1 MRSLRRLFLWGFLL
15 LLAYLGYIAVSLAL
29 MPSVTALRDPRV
41 SMVITVKDWNG
52 DPHPFVVG
60 PKNPAWTPARAIPAA
75 MKRAVVASED
85 GNFYRHEGVDF
96 DAMRKAIEA
105 DIKKG
110 KFARGGSTITQQ
122 LAKNLFLSRE
132 KTITR
137 KLKELWLARRL
148 DAELSKERIL
158 ELYLNVVELGP
169 MVYGIGQ
176 GSRYYFG
183 KPASALTVR
192 ECAFF
197 AAMLPG
203 PKVLNPYKKMDKVL
217 ARSTRIVRRMYAA
230 RMIGQA
236 QYEAALA
243 ETPNLAGLARKVE
256 RTLAAPPPEEAL
268 PPGLSADNA
277 IVVPAGPV
285 PPGDAPGK
293 EPAEPEAATPAPARE
308 EAPEPGAGG
317 PAPR

>member
-1 MRSLRRLFLWGFLL
+1 MRSLRRLFLGGFLL
-15 LLAYLGYIAVSLAL
+15 VLAYFGYVAVSLAR
-29 MPSVTALRDPRV
+29 MPSVSLLRDPRV

-52 DPHPFVVG
+52 GEHPFVVG
-60 PKNPAWTPARAIPAA
+60 PGNRNWTPGCAIPAA

-85 GNFYRHEGVDF
+85 GNFYRHEGIDF
-96 DAMRKAIEA
+96 DAMRKAIED

-132 KTITR
+132 RTITR
-137 KLKELWLARRL
+137 KLKELYLARRL
-148 DAELSKERIL
+148 DGELTKARIL

-169 MVYGIGQ
+169 MVYGIGH
-176 GSRYYFG
+176 GARYYFG

-217 ARSTRIVRRMYAA
+217 ARSTRILKRMYAA
-230 RMIGQA
+230 RMIIA
-236 QYEAALA
+236 DQYATALA
-243 ETPNLAGLARKVE
+243 ETPNLSGIARKVE
-256 RTLAAPPPEEAL
+256 QTLAVPPPVEPL
-268 PPGLSADNA
+268 PPGLSPDNPIVAPSGAAPPADTP
-277 IVVPAGPV
+277 PAANDNDV
-285 PPGDAPGK
+285 I
-293 EPAEPEAATPAPARE
+293 
-308 EAPEPGAGG
+308 
-317 PAPR
+317 

>member
-15 LLAYLGYIAVSLAL
+15 ALAYAGYIAVSLAL
-29 MPSVTALRDPRV
+29 MPSVSALKDSRV

-52 DPHPFVVG
+52 DGHPFVVG
-60 PKNPAWTPARAIPAA
+60 PKNRHWTPARAIPAA

-85 GNFYRHEGVDF
+85 GNFYKHEGVDF

-105 DIKKG
+105 DLKKG

-132 KTITR
+132 RTITR
-137 KLKELWLARRL
+137 KLKELYLARRL
-148 DAELSKERIL
+148 DADLSKERIL

-169 MVYGIGQ
+169 MVYGIGH
-176 GSRYYFG
+176 GARYYFG

-203 PKVLNPYKKMDKVL
+203 PKVLDPYRKMDRVL
-217 ARSTRIVRRMYAA
+217 ARSTRIVKRMFAA
-230 RMIGQA
+230 RMITA
-236 QYEAALA
+236 DQYAAAMA
-243 ETPNLAGLARKVE
+243 ETPNLAGLARRIE
-256 RTLAAPPPEEAL
+256 QTLAAPPPVEPL
-268 PPGLSADNA
+268 PPGLSPDNA
-277 IVVPAGPV
+277 LVAPAGPAP
-285 PPGDAPGK
+285 PPGAPDAEEGAP
-293 EPAEPEAATPAPARE
+293 PAPKAASDNE
-308 EAPEPGAGG
+308 II
-317 PAPR
+317 

>member
-1 MRSLRRLFLWGFLL
+1 MRSLRRFFLWGFLL
-15 LLAYLGYIAVSLAL
+15 VAAYFGYIAVSLAL
-29 MPSVTALRDPRV
+29 MPSVSILKDPRV

-52 DPHPFVVG
+52 DEHPFVVG
-60 PKNPAWTPARAIPAA
+60 PKNRNWTPARAIPAA

-85 GNFYRHEGVDF
+85 GNFYKHEGVDF
-96 DAMRKAIEA
+96 DAMKKAIQD

-122 LAKNLFLSRE
+122 VAKNLFLSRE

-137 KLKELWLARRL
+137 KLKELYLARRL
-148 DAELSKERIL
+148 DSELSKGRVL

-169 MVYGIGQ
+169 MVYGIGH
-176 GSRYYFG
+176 GARYYFG

-203 PKVLNPYKKMDKVL
+203 PKALNPYKKMDKVM

-230 RMIGQA
+230 RMISGGQ
-236 QYEAALA
+236 YAAAMA
-243 ETPNLAGLARKVE
+243 ERPNLSGLARKVE
-256 RTLAAPPPEEAL
+256 QTLAAPPPVEPL

-277 IVVPAGPV
+277 IV
-285 PPGDAPGK
+285 APSG
-293 EPAEPEAATPAPARE
+293 PAPPE
-308 EAPEPGAGG
+308 EAPAVAPDGAV
-317 PAPR
+317 PAAADNEVI

>member
-1 MRSLRRLFLWGFLL
+1 MRSLRRFLLWGFLL
-15 LLAYLGYIAVSLAL
+15 LVAYLGYIVVSLAL
-29 MPSVTALRDPRV
+29 MPSVSALKNPRT

-60 PKNPAWTPARAIPAA
+60 PKNRNWTPGGAIPAA

-96 DAMRKAIEA
+96 EAMRKAIE
-105 DIKKG
+105 DDLKKG

-148 DAELSKERIL
+148 DDELSKARIL

-169 MVYGIGQ
+169 MVYGIGH
-176 GSRYYFG
+176 GARYYFG

-230 RMIGQA
+230 RMISAGQ
-236 QYEAALA
+236 YAAAMA
-243 ETPNLAGLARKVE
+243 ETPNLSGLARKVE
-256 RTLAAPPPEEAL
+256 RTLAAPPPVEPL
-268 PPGLSADNA
+268 PPGLSPDNA
-277 IVVPAGPV
+277 ILEPAGPAPKGET
-285 PPGDAPGK
+285 PPQPDAG
-293 EPAEPEAATPAPARE
+293 
-308 EAPEPGAGG
+308 EAPPPGAG
-317 PAPR
+317 PDSDNTVL